1 MRIEGDDDMNP
12 DGMELVIEAGPMKQ
26 KPADCG
32 LRIGRN
38 SAMINPQSHESAEL
52 IRNPQSAI
60 A

>member
-32 LRIGRN
+32 MRIADWQKCRN
-38 SAMINPQSHESAEL
+38 D
-52 IRNPQSAI
+52 QSAI